1 MFNLNILKI
10 LEKEK
15 KSQNKM
21 CSLFMFPAR
30 SSNMCRSNGVGA
42 HVSAPSLKTITE
54 PKIVVQT
61 RSEVDLLDDGFK
73 WRKYGQKVVKGNPHP
88 R

>member
-1 MFNLNILKI
+1 MDVGPVPVPAPVPVVSTS
-10 LEKEK
+10 
-15 KSQNKM
+15 SQKM
-21 CSLFMFPAR
+21 VA
-30 SSNMCRSNGVGA
+30 
-42 HVSAPSLKTITE
+42 E

-73 WRKYGQKVVKGNPHP
+73 WRKYGQKVVKGNTNP

>member
-1 MFNLNILKI
+1 MECRNTEVGPVSVSVPVPVPVDSTL
-10 LEKEK
+10 
-15 KSQNKM
+15 SNKAA
-21 CSLFMFPAR
+21 S
-30 SSNMCRSNGVGA
+30 
-42 HVSAPSLKTITE
+42 E

-73 WRKYGQKVVKGNPHP
+73 WRKYGQKVVKGNTNP